1 MSAQVRVETHT
12 PTARCRLGALRRV
25 ASVCLLLGWSAF
37 WLVATLQPCCK
48 LSVAVPHPVSAEAAS
63 QSASLDNRG
72 NAGHHT
78 PDSSDI
84 CRDITI
90 VAGVALATAVHSFA
104 GEQPAYAY
112 PAGVIEER
120 YAVRRAIHAIATNYP
135 PLPPARAL
143 PFYLRT
149 SRILI

>member
-1 MSAQVRVETHT
+1 MSAQIRVETHT
-12 PTARCRLGALRRV
+12 PTTRCKLGALRRV

-48 LSVAVPHPVSAEAAS
+48 LSVAVTHAAS
-63 QSASLDNRG
+63 AVTVSQSTAFYDHG
-72 NAGHHT
+72 DAGHHT
-78 PDSSDI
+78 PDSRDI

-90 VAGVALATAVHSFA
+90 VAGGALATAENSFG
-104 GEQPAYAY
+104 GEHPAHAY
-112 PAGVIEER
+112 PASLIEEG
-120 YAVRRAIHAIATNYP
+120 YAVRRAIYAIVYP
-135 PLPPARAL
+135 PLPPPRPL